1 MRDNYYRTGEGFL
14 CVYSITIEDSY
25 RLLTNF
31 HEQILRVTENDGVRG
46 HVLSLSLA
54 RWGRD
59 RSSVACAVCG
69 VRCAVC
75 FRVVRVR
82 WFVATQTQIPFVVAG
97 NKADLEDKRQVTK
110 QQGQELAQKF
120 NAPFL
125 EVPLSCFPLFGH
137 CWAHRRVRHV
147 ALADNPLPRFRRRRR
162 RTPT

>member
-31 HEQILRVTENDGVRG
+31 HEQILRVTENDGVRPP
-46 HVLSLSLA
+46 LSASRQCSTFFSAVRSLA
-54 RWGRD
+54 ES
-59 RSSVACAVCG
+59 RSLIRCVCVCRVSLCVCG
-69 VRCAVC
+69 RA
-75 FRVVRVR
+75 VVRVR
-82 WFVATQTQIPFVVAG
+82 WFVVLCFVFYTQTQIPFVVAG

-125 EVPLSCFPLFGH
+125 EVPRPPPFP
-137 CWAHRRVRHV
+137 
-147 ALADNPLPRFRRRRR
+147 PLH
-162 RTPT
+162 